1 MIAGSLAAATLRL
14 RQMAAAASQGS
25 SGVAAAAR
33 TRFVEAVQRVI
44 DLREETLDFVT
55 LVRAG
60 ILPQPLQ
67 EVLLLREKSCESR
80 HLKPASV
87 ALDPN
92 VSPTIVPVGPTGP
105 RGTAVDPPFGSSH

>member
-1 MIAGSLAAATLRL
+1 MIAGSLAPATLRL
-14 RQMAAAASQGS
+14 RQMAAAAPQGS

-87 ALDPN
+87 ALDPK
-92 VSPTIVPVGPTGP
+92 VSPTIVPVGPTGQ
-105 RGTAVDPPFGSSH
+105 RGTAVDPPCGSLH